1 MSMLSPSMMCAQI
14 DKLDET
20 LRAFEKNGIEY
31 LHIDV
36 MDGCFVPN
44 LMLGTDY
51 IKQLRKLSN
60 IPLDIHLMIVEP
72 EKKIPWFDFQPGEY
86 VAVHYEST
94 KEWRKCLEMV
104 RATGAK
110 ALATINP
117 PTPVSVLEDVIDV
130 IDGVLV
136 MTVNPGFAGQ
146 KAVPETIQKIADT
159 RELLKKHG
167 KGDLP
172 IEVDGNCSFEMAPK
186 MREKGADIFVCG
198 SSSVFTKA
206 MPMDEAIAKFRECVK

>member
-1 MSMLSPSMMCAQI
+1 MGMLAPSMMCAAI

-20 LRAFEKNGIEY
+20 LRMFEKTGIEY

-36 MDGCFVPN
+36 MDGQFVPN

-51 IKQLRKLSN
+51 VKQLRRLTR
-60 IPLDIHLMIVEP
+60 IPLDVHLMITEP
-72 EKKIPWFDFQPGEY
+72 EKKIPWFDFQPGEL
-86 VAVHYEST
+86 VSVHYEST
-94 KEWRKCLEMV
+94 KEWRKCLQMV
-104 RATGAK
+104 HESGAK
-110 ALATINP
+110 ALAAINP
-117 PTPVSVLEDVIDV
+117 PTPVSVLEDVMDL

-167 KGDLP
+167 REALP
-172 IEVDGNCSFEMAPK
+172 IEVDGNCSFEMAPR
-186 MREKGADIFVCG
+186 MREKSADIFVCG
-198 SSSVFTKA
+198 SSSVFTKS
-206 MPMDEAIAKFRECVK
+206 MPMDEAIARFRDCVR

>member
-1 MSMLSPSMMCAQI
+1 MMCAQI

-20 LRAFEKNGIEY
+20 LRAFEKAGIEY

-51 IKQLRKLSN
+51 VEQLRKLTS
-60 IPLDIHLMIVEP
+60 IPLDIHLMITEP
-72 EKKIPWFDFQPGEY
+72 EKKISWFDFQPGEF
-86 VAVHYEST
+86 VSVHHEST
-94 KEWRKCLEMV
+94 KNWRQTLQMV
-104 RATGAK
+104 RDAGAK
-110 ALATINP
+110 PLAAINP
-117 PTPVSVLEDVIDV
+117 PTPVSVLEDVIDL

-146 KAVPETIQKIADT
+146 KAVPETIAKIHET
-159 RELLKKHG
+159 RELLAKHG
-167 KGDLP
+167 LAHLP

-186 MREKGADIFVCG
+186 MRAQSADIFVCG
-198 SSSVFTKA
+198 SSSVFTKS